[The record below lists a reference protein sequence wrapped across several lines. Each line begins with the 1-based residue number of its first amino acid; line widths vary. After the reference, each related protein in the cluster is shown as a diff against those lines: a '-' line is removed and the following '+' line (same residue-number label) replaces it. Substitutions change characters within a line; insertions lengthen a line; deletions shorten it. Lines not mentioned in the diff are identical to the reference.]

1 MRPRPDWRDSLAIY
15 PGDTSMLSDDDW
27 EPLRAAVPSFAER
40 WRAFVAQP
48 WYEPDPSY
56 GVSEL
61 ARHLVD
67 EVAAGRS
74 SEAPT
79 FFSAVDHML
88 AGASD
93 ELYDLVT
100 IGLLEDVVHEAD
112 ARGIALTTFDRAA
125 KGERAREAW
134 RAVVQFIRKNAPAR
148 PAAD

>member
-1 MRPRPDWRDSLAIY
+1 
-15 PGDTSMLSDDDW
+15 MLTDDDW

-48 WYEPDPSY
+48 WYEPDPTY
-56 GVSEL
+56 AVSEL

-67 EVAAGRS
+67 EVVAGRTG
-74 SEAPT
+74 ELPA
-79 FFSAVDHML
+79 FFTALDSLL

-112 ARGIALTTFDRAA
+112 ERGVKLTTFERAA
-125 KGERAREAW
+125 KGSYAKKAW
-134 RAVVQFIRKNAPAR
+134 TGVVKFMRGETRSP
-148 PAAD
+148 